1 MSRSKRKNP
10 IMGITT
16 AESEAAGKAE
26 WHRRHRREERARL
39 KSEAEG
45 YVARS
50 HREHSDP
57 WSMEKDGKKYWAGA
71 IGSRHMRK

>member
-1 MSRSKRKNP
+1 MSRSRRKNP

-16 AESEAAGKAE
+16 AESESAGKAQ
-26 WHRRHRREERARL
+26 WHRRHRCEERARL

-50 HREHSDP
+50 HREHSNP
-57 WSMEKDGKKYWAGA
+57 WSMEKDGKMYWGGA
-71 IGSRHMRK
+71 IGARYMRK